1 MSKKTI
7 VMIVSSVAFVL
18 VLVLGVVG
26 VFLFGQLDQPEKT
39 VEQFEAAVKEED
51 AALLQELIMPD
62 EEKAVVDKESA
73 KALLNYL
80 KANNHSYQAIKES
93 LHKQLDKED
102 YGKTNQQISLVPGE
116 KKGLGKSYKLLVKTA
131 SIQISGQ
138 HEDDAVHFN
147 IDKSKLDFEENEEGL
162 YGPFLP
168 GTYPIVLTVK
178 NELGDFTET
187 KKLDVWGNDIIT
199 YIVDTKSLVKQDEK
213 TKNDIIAAV
222 DTFNYDMSVFDT
234 TEFNLESFTNLQ
246 ATAEEMAY
254 SQDLVNSVYLEAV
267 DYIDEFHSKYTGA
280 VLNLDDFIINYFDG
294 EWSAEVTSYVS
305 YERKMKLVD
314 YPGYEDIS
322 YELIRE
328 FQLVYNAD
336 EKRWMIFD
344 FIEGEQDVE
353 RHKDW
358 DETIKLEGSKDGLK
372 WTRSE
377 NSNPASSI

>member
-1 MSKKTI
+1 
-7 VMIVSSVAFVL
+7 
-18 VLVLGVVG
+18 
-26 VFLFGQLDQPEKT
+26 
-39 VEQFEAAVKEED
+39 
-51 AALLQELIMPD
+51 MPD
-62 EEKAVVDKESA
+62 EEEAVVDKESA

-254 SQDLVNSVYLEAV
+254 SQDLVNSVYMEAV

-280 VLNLDDFIINYFDG
+280 VLNLDDFAINYFDG
-294 EWSAEVTSYVS
+294 EWSAEVTTYVS

-358 DETIKLEGSKDGLK
+358 DETIELEGSKDGLK
-372 WTRSE
+372 WIRSE
-377 NSNPASSI
+377 SSNPASSI

>member
-18 VLVLGVVG
+18 VLGVVG
-26 VFLFGQLDQPEKT
+26 VFLFGQFDQPEKT

-62 EEKAVVDKESA
+62 EEEAVVDKESA

-254 SQDLVNSVYLEAV
+254 SQDLVNSVYMEAV

-280 VLNLDDFIINYFDG
+280 VLNLEDFSINYFDG
-294 EWSAEVTSYVS
+294 EWSAEVTTYVS

-358 DETIKLEGSKDGLK
+358 DETIELEGSKDGLK
-372 WTRSE
+372 WIRSE
-377 NSNPASSI
+377 SSNPASSI

>member
-18 VLVLGVVG
+18 VLGVVG
-26 VFLFGQLDQPEKT
+26 VFLFGQFDQPEKT

-62 EEKAVVDKESA
+62 EEEAVVDKESA

-254 SQDLVNSVYLEAV
+254 SQDLVNSVYMEAV

-358 DETIKLEGSKDGLK
+358 DETIELEGSKDGLK
-372 WTRSE
+372 WIRSE
-377 NSNPASSI
+377 SSNPASSI

>member
-1 MSKKTI
+1 MSKKSI
-7 VMIVSSVAFVL
+7 LIIVSSVAS

-26 VFLFGQLDQPEKT
+26 VFLFGQFDQPEKT

-51 AALLQELIMPD
+51 AALLQELIIPD
-62 EEKAVVDKESA
+62 EEEAVVDKESA

-147 IDKSKLDFEENEEGL
+147 IDKSKLDFEENEEGV

-187 KKLDVWGNDIIT
+187 KKVDVWGNDIIT

-254 SQDLVNSVYLEAV
+254 SQDLVNSVYMEAV

-280 VLNLDDFIINYFDG
+280 VLNLEDFIINYFDG

-353 RHKDW
+353 RYKNW

-372 WTRSE
+372 WIRSE

>member
-1 MSKKTI
+1 MSKKSI
-7 VMIVSSVAFVL
+7 LIIVSSVAS

-26 VFLFGQLDQPEKT
+26 VFLFGQFDQPEKT

-51 AALLQELIMPD
+51 AALLQELIIPD
-62 EEKAVVDKESA
+62 EEEAVVDKESA

-138 HEDDAVHFN
+138 HEDDTVHFN
-147 IDKSKLDFEENEEGL
+147 IDKSKLDFEENEEGV

-254 SQDLVNSVYLEAV
+254 SQDLVNSVYMEAV

>member
-18 VLVLGVVG
+18 VLGVVG
-26 VFLFGQLDQPEKT
+26 VFLFGQFDQPEKT

-62 EEKAVVDKESA
+62 EEEAVVDKESA

-102 YGKTNQQISLVPGE
+102 YGKTNQQISLVLGE

-254 SQDLVNSVYLEAV
+254 SQDLVNSVYMEAV

-280 VLNLDDFIINYFDG
+280 VLNLEDFSINYFDG

-358 DETIKLEGSKDGLK
+358 DETIELEGSKDGLK
-372 WTRSE
+372 WIRSE
-377 NSNPASSI
+377 SSNPASSI

>member
-1 MSKKTI
+1 MSKKSI
-7 VMIVSSVAFVL
+7 LIIVSSVAS
-18 VLVLGVVG
+18 VLVLGIVG
-26 VFLFGQLDQPEKT
+26 VFLFNQFDQPEKT
-39 VEQFEAAVKEED
+39 VEQFEAAVKEDD

-254 SQDLVNSVYLEAV
+254 SQDLVNSVYMEAV

-280 VLNLDDFIINYFDG
+280 VLNMDDFTINYFDG
-294 EWSAEVTSYVS
+294 EWSAEVTTYVS

-358 DETIKLEGSKDGLK
+358 DETIELEGSKDGLK
-372 WTRSE
+372 WIRSE
-377 NSNPASSI
+377 SSNPASSI

>member
-18 VLVLGVVG
+18 VLGVVG
-26 VFLFGQLDQPEKT
+26 VFLFGQFDQPEKT

-62 EEKAVVDKESA
+62 EEEAVVDKESA

-254 SQDLVNSVYLEAV
+254 SQDLVNSVYMEAV

-280 VLNLDDFIINYFDG
+280 VLNLDDFAINYFDG
-294 EWSAEVTSYVS
+294 EWSAEVTTYVS

-358 DETIKLEGSKDGLK
+358 DETIELEGSKDGLK
-372 WTRSE
+372 WIRSE
-377 NSNPASSI
+377 SSNPASSI